1 MKQTLILLI
10 LILLVFEVWQ
20 VYHLDLLMEFF
31 HYSVNK
37 YLVNAHGILEAA
49 KEYGQEKVD
58 ETHGLV
64 TQNSCSS
71 R

>member
-1 MKQTLILLI
+1 
-10 LILLVFEVWQ
+10 
-20 VYHLDLLMEFF
+20 MEFF